1 MHSVF
6 TADDSSDPFWA
17 LSSPAAEMNRSASE
31 WAFEQFLDEFSTPAA
46 TPRQSVAEQ
55 FPVSSAASCSVVS
68 QSSTSKRDDV
78 DEEVV
83 EIKKPD
89 RNRQQPPPQQLNHP
103 PPPTVL
109 DPAPKAPVNSD
120 QYHEFL
126 KNRLD
131 LACAAVALSRAS
143 SLTPVDLGNLAENQ
157 SPVSKPSQLAP
168 TRSLDKDSGNG
179 LPMTQN
185 EADASPL
192 GVSASPAAQRR
203 TPVLSKQ
210 TTSGSSKEDSDDD
223 DLEGDIEI
231 NENMD
236 PSDVKRARRMLS
248 NRESARR
255 SRRRKQAQMSEL
267 ETQVG
272 QLRVE
277 HSGLLKR
284 LTDVNQK
291 YDNAAVDNRILRA
304 DIETL
309 RAKVKMA
316 EESVKR
322 VTGINPLLLAMS
334 NVANAG
340 MPSVNN
346 PMNASTNAA
355 VPMQPNSNH
364 LFHPGVPSMTTTPL
378 HHQRLDTGFHVNP
391 PISLVG
397 NRQSNV
403 GQPVVAGS
411 NMTQNSSIPHTG
423 NIDHMQQPQPQPQ
436 QPQPQPPQPQPQQP
450 RPRQQQQPRPGVS
463 EALPGWDPQL
473 PHAVPKNKK

>member
-6 TADDSSDPFWA
+6 TADDSSDTFWA
-17 LSSPAAEMNRSASE
+17 LSSPAEMNRSASE
-31 WAFEQFLDEFSTPAA
+31 WAFEQFLDEFTTPAA

-55 FPVSSAASCSVVS
+55 FPVSSAASCSVAS

-89 RNRQQPPPQQLNHP
+89 RHRHRQLQPPQQLNHP
-103 PPPTVL
+103 PPAAL
-109 DPAPKAPVNSD
+109 DPAPTAPINTD
-120 QYHEFL
+120 QYREFL
-126 KNRLD
+126 KNQLD

-143 SLTPVDLGNLAENQ
+143 SLTPVDLGNLAENP
-157 SPVSKPSQLAP
+157 SLVSKPSQLAP
-168 TRSLDKDSGNG
+168 TRSLDKGAGNA
-179 LPMTQN
+179 LPVPQN
-185 EADASPL
+185 EVDTSPH
-192 GVSASPAAQRR
+192 GVSALPAAQRR

-236 PSDVKRARRMLS
+236 PSGVKRARRMLS

-340 MPSVNN
+340 MPPVSN

-355 VPMQPNSNH
+355 VPMQPNSNQ

-378 HHQRLDTGFHVNP
+378 HHQRLETGFHANS

-397 NRQSNV
+397 NRQGNA
-403 GQPVVAGS
+403 GQPVITGS
-411 NMTQNSSIPHTG
+411 NMAHNSSMPHTG
-423 NIDHMQQPQPQPQ
+423 NIDHMP
-436 QPQPQPPQPQPQQP
+436 
-450 RPRQQQQPRPGVS
+450 QQQQPRPGVG

>member
-6 TADDSSDPFWA
+6 SVDDVSDTAWA
-17 LSSPAAEMNRSASE
+17 LSSPAMNRSASE

-46 TPRQSVAEQ
+46 TPRRSVAVADQ
-55 FPVSSAASCSVVS
+55 LTASSVASCSVAS
-68 QSSTSKRDDV
+68 QSSTSKREDG

-89 RNRQQPPPQQLNHP
+89 HHNHHHQPQQQLNHP
-103 PPPTVL
+103 PPPPL
-109 DPAPKAPVNSD
+109 DPTSTVQVNSD
-120 QYHEFL
+120 QYREFL
-126 KNRLD
+126 KNQLD

-143 SLTPVDLGNLAENQ
+143 SLKPVDLGNMAAESQ
-157 SPVSKPSQLAP
+157 SQLSKPSQLAHSQ
-168 TRSLDKDSGNG
+168 SLDKDAGHG
-179 LPMTQN
+179 FPVQQN
-185 EADASPL
+185 EADTSPL
-192 GVSASPAAQRR
+192 GIPALPAVQKI
-203 TPVLSKQ
+203 TGLQSKQ

-277 HSGLLKR
+277 HSTLLKR

-316 EESVKR
+316 EDSVKR

-334 NVANAG
+334 NLPSVSI
-340 MPSVNN
+340 PSVN
-346 PMNASTNAA
+346 PMDGSTNAA
-355 VPMQPNSNH
+355 VPMQPNSNQ
-364 LFHPGVPSMTTTPL
+364 LFHPVVPNLATSTLP
-378 HHQRLDTGFHVNP
+378 HQRLDTGFPRDP
-391 PISLVG
+391 PISLVR
-397 NRQSNV
+397 NQQSNV
-403 GQPVVAGS
+403 GQPTVSGS
-411 NMTQNSSIPHTG
+411 NMAEISSIQHTASV
-423 NIDHMQQPQPQPQ
+423 DHMQQQPQ
-436 QPQPQPPQPQPQQP
+436 QQQL
-450 RPRQQQQPRPGVS
+450 RPGVGPR
-463 EALPGWDPQL
+463 EPLPGWDPQL
-473 PHAVPKNKK
+473 SHAVPKNKKQS

>member
-17 LSSPAAEMNRSASE
+17 LSSPAADMNRSASE

-55 FPVSSAASCSVVS
+55 FPVSSAASCSVAS

-89 RNRQQPPPQQLNHP
+89 RHRQQPPPQQLNHP

-120 QYHEFL
+120 QYREFL

-131 LACAAVALSRAS
+131 LACAAAS

-179 LPMTQN
+179 LPVTQN

-192 GVSASPAAQRR
+192 GVSALPAAQRR

-378 HHQRLDTGFHVNP
+378 HHQRLDTGFHANP
-391 PISLVG
+391 PISLVR

-423 NIDHMQQPQPQPQ
+423 NIDHMPQ
-436 QPQPQPPQPQPQQP
+436 QQPQPQQP
-450 RPRQQQQPRPGVS
+450 RPQQQQQQPRPQQQQQQPQPGVG

-473 PHAVPKNKK
+473 PHAVPKNK